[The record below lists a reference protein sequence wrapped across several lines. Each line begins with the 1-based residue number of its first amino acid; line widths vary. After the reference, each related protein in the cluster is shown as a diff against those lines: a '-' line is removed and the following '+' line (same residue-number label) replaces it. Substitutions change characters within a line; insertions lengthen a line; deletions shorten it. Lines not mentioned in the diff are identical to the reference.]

1 MLVLAIMFWILIN
14 LSAPTWCYVLWSL
27 AVASKAMG
35 MASDYALKLRQRDNL
50 KKLEQVANDG
60 IGIVASLDTI
70 IKDLESKK

>member
-35 MASDYALKLRQRDNL
+35 MASDYVNKLQQREKL
-50 KKLEQVANDG
+50 KKLEQIANDG
-60 IGIVASLDTI
+60 MGIAAKLDTI
-70 IKDLESKK
+70 IEDLESKK